1 MQHHTCQC
9 VAIFDCEGP
18 SAWLNRQT
26 NRPRTE
32 RGRRRQRGRKRKDE
46 EIEREREIDSER

>member
-26 NRPRTE
+26 DRPRTE